1 MELLLPLLI
10 VVLFGLM
17 IMQMIR
23 QRKTMKEV
31 QQLQSNLQPGDLVM
45 TTAGLH
51 AKVVA
56 TAETSLE
63 LEIAPGVVS
72 TWDRRVVRERLA
84 SQEPSEPNGLDSAES
99 PESPDNP
106 GGPESE
112 K

>member
-17 IMQMIR
+17 IMQMVR

-31 QQLQSNLQPGDLVM
+31 QGLQNSLQPGDLVM

-56 TAETSLE
+56 TSEVTLD

-72 TWDRRVVRERLA
+72 TWDRRVIRERITP
-84 SQEPSEPNGLDSAES
+84 QEPPATQDLDSTES
-99 PESPDNP
+99 PETPDNP
-106 GGPESE
+106 TGPESE

>member
-17 IMQMIR
+17 IMQMVR

-31 QQLQSNLQPGDLVM
+31 QQLQNDLQPGDLVM

-51 AKVVA
+51 AKVVS
-56 TAETSLE
+56 TAEGTLD

-72 TWDRRVVRERLA
+72 TWDRRVIRERLT
-84 SQEPSEPNGLDSAES
+84 PSEPSAPRDLGSAES
-99 PESPDNP
+99 PETPDNP
-106 GGPESE
+106 AGPESD

>member
-17 IMQMIR
+17 IMQMVR

-31 QQLQSNLQPGDLVM
+31 QQLQNDLQPGDLVM

-51 AKVVA
+51 GKVVSA
-56 TAETSLE
+56 AESTLD

-72 TWDRRVVRERLA
+72 TWDRRVIRERL
-84 SQEPSEPNGLDSAES
+84 S
-99 PESPDNP
+99 PQSPAAPQDLGSTETP
-106 GGPESE
+106 ETTDGTGGPETD